1 MRSNFRFTIFAALV
15 CLCAITTVYSQ
26 DKPLKINFPE
36 VEGWEKS
43 AITTY
48 PYAELGY
55 SINYESEE
63 GGKVTIY
70 VYNGGRKKIP
80 NDAKDNVIKG
90 EIDKAKNEILT
101 FEKMGR
107 YKNVKELKD
116 ETIMLGGEKGK
127 IECQHKL
134 FSLTAGRDDLLSEIF
149 LFGYQNHFIK
159 LRATRLYEKDGTKNK
174 SMTDILTALDKLFSD
189 GDSVVFQP

>member
-1 MRSNFRFTIFAALV
+1 MRSNFKFTSFAVLV
-15 CLCAITTVYSQ
+15 CLFAFSTIYSQ

-36 VEGWEKS
+36 VEGWEKG

-63 GGKVTIY
+63 GGRVTVY
-70 VYNGGRKKIP
+70 VYNGGRKTVP
-80 NDAKDNVIKG
+80 NNAKDSVIKG

-101 FEKMGR
+101 VEKMGR

-116 ETIMLGGEKGK
+116 ETIMLGGANGK

-134 FSLTAGRDDLLSEIF
+134 FSMTAGRDDLLSEIF

-159 LRATRLYEKDGTKNK
+159 LRATRLYAKEDTPNK
-174 SMTDILTALDKLFSD
+174 SVTDLLTALDKVFSD
-189 GDSVVFQP
+189 GDSVAFQP